1 MIVPKYSKEELRK
14 KMPKAKY
21 LYVSIGRKL
30 KFGVWDQCDSKK
42 PIGWRRAKDVIDKNY
57 EFNKLKSLTMDEII
71 EIKNEIKKF
80 ALSEQTAV
88 KKE

>member
-42 PIGWRRAKDVIDKNY
+42 PIGWRRAKDVIDK
-57 EFNKLKSLTMDEII
+57 KL
-71 EIKNEIKKF
+71 
-80 ALSEQTAV
+80 
-88 KKE
+88 